1 MARGCGT
8 RRTGGVNV
16 LIGGVPNRPITSG
29 VMSFANAMP
38 EIMRE
43 AVRKALE
50 AAARVRPSC

>member
-1 MARGCGT
+1 M
-8 RRTGGVNV
+8 